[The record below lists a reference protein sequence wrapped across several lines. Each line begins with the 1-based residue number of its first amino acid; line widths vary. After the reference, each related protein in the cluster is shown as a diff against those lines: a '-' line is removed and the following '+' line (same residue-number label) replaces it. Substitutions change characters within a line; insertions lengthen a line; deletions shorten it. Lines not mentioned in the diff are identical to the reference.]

1 MPLAFQ
7 LMHLQ
12 PIGEILD
19 LGFMGTV
26 GEKHRTNGCEL
37 L

>member
-12 PIGEILD
+12 PIGELNLD

-26 GEKHRTNGCEL
+26 GEKHQY
-37 L
+37 